1 MRLVKRLANSILTY
15 VPNMIHI
22 CPNIMDS
29 KMEGIYDKGK
39 MEILVEMALQCL
51 KEDKDERPTMKQVVE
66 KLLHLENDCSRKIIC
81 KRTES

>member
-1 MRLVKRLANSILTY
+1 
-15 VPNMIHI
+15 
-22 CPNIMDS
+22 MDS

>member
-1 MRLVKRLANSILTY
+1 
-15 VPNMIHI
+15 
-22 CPNIMDS
+22 
-29 KMEGIYDKGK
+29 MEGIYDKGK